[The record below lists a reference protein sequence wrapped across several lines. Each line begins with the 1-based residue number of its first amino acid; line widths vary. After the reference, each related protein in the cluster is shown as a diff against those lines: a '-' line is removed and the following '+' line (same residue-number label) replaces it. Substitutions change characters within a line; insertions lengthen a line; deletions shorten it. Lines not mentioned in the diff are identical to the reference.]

1 METKLQSIKGGADSY
16 ITKPFSVSYLET
28 RVNNLLAR
36 RKELQTFFC
45 SHDLKKVNEV
55 QNESIID
62 GLNDKDREFLIK
74 LNEIMEREISNPD
87 LSVDL
92 LVENFN
98 FSRTIFFG
106 KLKSL
111 TGKSPIM
118 YIKEMRMNKAVQL
131 LNEHKY
137 SIAEVAYR
145 VGFNDPHYF
154 SKSFK
159 LYFGVSPSEY

>member
-1 METKLQSIKGGADSY
+1 M
-16 ITKPFSVSYLET
+16 
-28 RVNNLLAR
+28 
-36 RKELQTFFC
+36 
-45 SHDLKKVNEV
+45 

-106 KLKSL
+106 
-111 TGKSPIM
+111 
-118 YIKEMRMNKAVQL
+118 N
-131 LNEHKY
+131 LN
-137 SIAEVAYR
+137 
-145 VGFNDPHYF
+145 
-154 SKSFK
+154 
-159 LYFGVSPSEY
+159 L

>member
-1 METKLQSIKGGADSY
+1 M
-16 ITKPFSVSYLET
+16 
-28 RVNNLLAR
+28 
-36 RKELQTFFC
+36 
-45 SHDLKKVNEV
+45 